1 MVKTTNAEIAYKDVE
16 ELYIAQC
23 LLKPVQQC
31 GARLIGE
38 EGKVSMD
45 GRS

>member
-1 MVKTTNAEIAYKDVE
+1 MVKATNAKIAYEDVE

-23 LLKPVQQC
+23 LLESVQQC

-38 EGKVSMD
+38 EGKVGMD